1 MKKKKKTKILP
12 SRPTKL
18 LTKEKNISLVR
29 RKEPSK
35 PKMPSKK
42 RNDILLE
49 RRKARL
55 VQQALK
61 EQQEQERIV
70 KEERQRQ
77 LHEDAAKKTQES
89 VELERKER
97 FVCSAAA
104 ILLFT
109 SQPVEAADFFTRAN
123 EQFQS
128 SNNLVIPQNYD
139 ARKKTAMKQLI
150 DLQNLQDERLDQCV
164 DKGIDWEQC
173 FMFGNSSSVT
183 FADGQGNDWQKGLGI
198 KIPVNK
204 LRGPEL
210 PVPSPGSL
218 LGEDNATQGTT
229 PLQSRRPPTW

>member
-1 MKKKKKTKILP
+1 MTKSRRTSFLNCYCFFIYLVAICNVHICDAFSGSHQHFREKIGLAPFTTDKFAQNKASFEPVASTVVKANPLSLWLP
-12 SRPTKL
+12 
-18 LTKEKNISLVR
+18 
-29 RKEPSK
+29 
-35 PKMPSKK
+35 
-42 RNDILLE
+42 
-49 RRKARL
+49 
-55 VQQALK
+55 
-61 EQQEQERIV
+61 
-70 KEERQRQ
+70 
-77 LHEDAAKKTQES
+77 
-89 VELERKER
+89 
-97 FVCSAAA
+97 AA

-109 SQPVEAADFFTRAN
+109 SQPVQAADFFTRAN

-173 FMFGNSSSVT
+173 FMFGNSSSMT

-229 PLQSRRPPTW
+229 PSQSRRPPTW

>member
-1 MKKKKKTKILP
+1 MTRKSRRIFFLNCYCFFIYLVAICNLQICDAFSGFHRPFREKIDLDPFTRDKLAQSKTVPKANPLSLWLP
-12 SRPTKL
+12 
-18 LTKEKNISLVR
+18 
-29 RKEPSK
+29 
-35 PKMPSKK
+35 
-42 RNDILLE
+42 
-49 RRKARL
+49 
-55 VQQALK
+55 
-61 EQQEQERIV
+61 
-70 KEERQRQ
+70 
-77 LHEDAAKKTQES
+77 
-89 VELERKER
+89 
-97 FVCSAAA
+97 AA

-173 FMFGNSSSVT
+173 FMFGNSSSMT

-218 LGEDNATQGTT
+218 LGEDNATQGAA